1 MRTAACYAAALVLLA
16 AASIAN
22 ADPRSD
28 YYQRAAARDEATFR
42 ALDVNNRGYVTHQE
56 AAGDNDF
63 TARFR
68 DMDMNGDGVITRAEL
83 ARYISEHYG
92 IDIPDAGKPTAVTQH
107 VEGPGAG

>member
-1 MRTAACYAAALVLLA
+1 MRTVACYAAALVLLV
-16 AASIAN
+16 AASLAN

-42 ALDVNNRGYVTHQE
+42 ALDVNNRGYVTRE
-56 AAGDNDF
+56 EVAGDNDF

-92 IDIPDAGKPTAVTQH
+92 IEIPDAGKPTAATQH
-107 VEGPGAG
+107 VEGASAG

>member
-1 MRTAACYAAALVLLA
+1 MRTAACYAAALALLA
-16 AASIAN
+16 AASIAK
-22 ADPRSD
+22 ADSRSD

-42 ALDVNNRGYVTHQE
+42 ALDVNNRGYITREEV
-56 AAGDNDF
+56 AGDNDF

-92 IDIPDAGKPTAVTQH
+92 VDIPDAGKPTAVTQH
-107 VEGPGAG
+107 VDVAGAG